1 MLHFMLSTCVQVLS
15 KHDEQQRRLQLV
27 ISFHLAPKL
36 LSRNVTQPLTSLT
49 QLKDEVRSIERRL
62 REAQAAV
69 AEQEAAMRV
78 DEGEKHRAEQRRQE
92 CSRQWAKD
100 DEKLCA
106 LQRSVQANDA
116 NRRKLFAV
124 NVTLCQP
131 YRPSLSLRRILRD
144 CSCRSKLP
152 RSQARVFFAVFARFS
167 QFWRVFRSL
176 ITGPKPRR
184 TRREC

>member
-1 MLHFMLSTCVQVLS
+1 M
-15 KHDEQQRRLQLV
+15 
-27 ISFHLAPKL
+27 
-36 LSRNVTQPLTSLT
+36 TQPLTSLT

-152 RSQARVFFAVFARFS
+152 RSQARLFFAVLARDSAAVS
-167 QFWRVFRSL
+167 QCHMSL
-176 ITGPKPRR
+176 TLVASVTGLVSGQNSAQMSIDAAA
-184 TRREC
+184 REAMGFISEHLKVAS